1 MTGPRRPTAALGA
14 AAATATLLALA
25 ACTPSGPEHPT
36 PAPTTATS
44 PTTTPPGLDPLD
56 PPLDPGPT
64 DPGADPTDV
73 EPPALTWPDGST
85 VVPVPVDPGSAR
97 RVDAADLRTV
107 ARPSAGVGT
116 ELGFLTV
123 GADGTV
129 LVADST
135 QGVTEDTEHRTERLR
150 LEGPGGVLEL
160 STEPEGSELYL
171 AWILA
176 DGGVVGYRTLGLQN
190 SEAELVRF
198 GPGARQAT
206 KLEIDG
212 RWPLEEGLLDA
223 DGTLT
228 SWDGER
234 RETGLTVPG
243 ASSDIVGTT
252 CEKALCLWS
261 LEQDGDVPEGSSTTG
276 DIVRAVGGDA
286 TPVARFGTN
295 LTVVGAHEDTVV
307 LKVFPP
313 DGFGATLVILDVAA
327 RTARSVTGVERAA
340 FDEGRLVWSS
350 ADPGDY
356 GVDVVGGR
364 SGDVHVLDVS
374 SGTLLRVRH
383 SGAVGAV
390 LVAGTFLAW
399 TFGGSDVAGPTRGL
413 VVDLADALRTG

>member
-1 MTGPRRPTAALGA
+1 MTGLRRPTVALGA
-14 AAATATLLALA
+14 AVATATVLALA
-25 ACTPSGPEHPT
+25 ACTPSGPQHPT
-36 PAPTTATS
+36 AATSS

-73 EPPALTWPDGST
+73 ELPALTWPDGSP
-85 VVPVPVDPGSAR
+85 VAPVPVDPGSAR

-107 ARPSAGVGT
+107 ARPSAGAGT

-176 DGGVVGYRTLGLQN
+176 NGGVVGYRTLGLQS

-198 GPGARQAT
+198 GPGARQAM
-206 KLEIDG
+206 KLELDG

-223 DGTLT
+223 DGT
-228 SWDGER
+228 E
-234 RETGLTVPG
+234 
-243 ASSDIVGTT
+243 
-252 CEKALCLWS
+252 
-261 LEQDGDVPEGSSTTG
+261 
-276 DIVRAVGGDA
+276 
-286 TPVARFGTN
+286 
-295 LTVVGAHEDTVV
+295 
-307 LKVFPP
+307 
-313 DGFGATLVILDVAA
+313 
-327 RTARSVTGVERAA
+327 
-340 FDEGRLVWSS
+340 
-350 ADPGDY
+350 
-356 GVDVVGGR
+356 VVGGR
-364 SGDVHVLDVS
+364 SGDVHVFDVS

-390 LVAGTFLAW
+390 LVAGPFLAW
-399 TFGGSDVAGPTRGL
+399 TFGSSDDAGPTRGL
-413 VVDLADALRTG
+413 VVDVADALHDREGADRRQRRGGLVRERRRAVAARGERKLGLG